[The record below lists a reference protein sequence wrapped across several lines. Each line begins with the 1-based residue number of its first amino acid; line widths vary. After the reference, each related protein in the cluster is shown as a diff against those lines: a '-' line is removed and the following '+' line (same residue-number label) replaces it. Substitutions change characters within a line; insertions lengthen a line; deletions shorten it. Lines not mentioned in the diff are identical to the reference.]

1 MKTHTHIWH
10 FMYTYIY
17 SIIVYY
23 TVVCII
29 LGFGTISCM
38 IAVYGKAGS
47 HQSSAHKYNISQS
60 DHTNN
65 QRLTQKIPLIATLT
79 FVIFCALTSRSKQ
92 LGWIFTAIWV
102 QASSGIPMVIYF
114 GDSLWVNTCVGWV
127 NQHSRDHFLTFKG
140 ALRHS
145 HLPRPSCEKRTRM
158 GTNSFVS
165 VGENLILIL

>member
-1 MKTHTHIWH
+1 
-10 FMYTYIY
+10 MYTHVY

-92 LGWIFTAIWV
+92 LGWIFNAI
-102 QASSGIPMVIYF
+102 
-114 GDSLWVNTCVGWV
+114 
-127 NQHSRDHFLTFKG
+127 
-140 ALRHS
+140 
-145 HLPRPSCEKRTRM
+145 
-158 GTNSFVS
+158 
-165 VGENLILIL
+165 

>member
-1 MKTHTHIWH
+1 M
-10 FMYTYIY
+10 
-17 SIIVYY
+17 
-23 TVVCII
+23 VCII

-60 DHTNN
+60 ISN
-65 QRLTQKIPLIATLT
+65 QRLTQKITSHRHIN
-79 FVIFCALTSRSKQ
+79 FCDFLCFNQS
-92 LGWIFTAIWV
+92 
-102 QASSGIPMVIYF
+102 
-114 GDSLWVNTCVGWV
+114 VNTTGMDFHLSSSKFWNSNGYLFWGSTVSQHLCWLGRV

-165 VGENLILIL
+165 VGENLFMAKIL

>member
-1 MKTHTHIWH
+1 M
-10 FMYTYIY
+10 
-17 SIIVYY
+17 
-23 TVVCII
+23 VCII

-65 QRLTQKIPLIATLT
+65 QRLTQKIPSHRHIN
-79 FVIFCALTSRSKQ
+79 FCDFFNQS
-92 LGWIFTAIWV
+92 
-102 QASSGIPMVIYF
+102 
-114 GDSLWVNTCVGWV
+114 VNTTGMEFHCHLSSSKFRNSNGYLFWGSTVSQHLCWLGRV

-145 HLPRPSCEKRTRM
+145 HLPSCEKRTRM

-165 VGENLILIL
+165 VGEIYNFKSAHKQHSFSHL

>member
-1 MKTHTHIWH
+1 
-10 FMYTYIY
+10 MYTHVY

-65 QRLTQKIPLIATLT
+65 QRLTQKIPSHRHINLT
-79 FVIFCALTSRSKQ
+79 FVICCALTSRSKQ
-92 LGWIFTAIWV
+92 LGWIFTAI
-102 QASSGIPMVIYF
+102 
-114 GDSLWVNTCVGWV
+114 
-127 NQHSRDHFLTFKG
+127 
-140 ALRHS
+140 
-145 HLPRPSCEKRTRM
+145 
-158 GTNSFVS
+158 
-165 VGENLILIL
+165 